1 MPLLLAE
8 SAKLSNDMV
17 QRGVIETILEESP
30 MLRVMPFLEVE
41 GNSFKYTQENTLGG
55 AAFYPVNGVWSEAA
69 ATFTQKTANLAIL
82 GGDADVD
89 NFVQRARS
97 NVNDQRAIQT
107 MLKAK
112 DVARTWEQTVITGD
126 ASADPNAFD
135 GLKVLFP
142 STGASGQVM
151 TPATGGGALTLA
163 LLDQLLDLVKGG
175 KPDVLVMSKRTR
187 RKLKSLL
194 TASTHYVESGDN
206 LGRQILSYD
215 GIPVLVSD
223 FIADTEAADNGS
235 GSTFS
240 SIYAIHFSPAD
251 GLVGLTNGG
260 IEAIDVGPL
269 ETKDASRVR
278 IRWYVGM
285 AVLRD
290 SAVARMNGVSAS

>member
-55 AAFYPVNGVWSEAA
+55 AAFYPVNGVWSEGA
-69 ATFTQKTANLAIL
+69 ATFTQKTVNLAIL

-112 DVARTWEQTVITGD
+112 DVARKWEQTVITGD
-126 ASADPNAFD
+126 ATADPNAFD
-135 GLKVLFP
+135 GLKVLYP
-142 STGASGQVM
+142 STGSSGQVI
-151 TPATGGGALTLA
+151 TPAAGGGALTLA
-163 LLDQLLDLVKGG
+163 LLDQLIDLVKGG
-175 KPDVLVMSKRTR
+175 KPDVILMSKRTR

-194 TASTHYVESGDN
+194 TASTHYVETGDS
-206 LGRQILSYD
+206 LGRQIMFYD

-240 SIYAIHFSPAD
+240 SVYALHFSPAD

-278 IRWYVGM
+278 IRWYVGI

-290 SAVARMNGVSAS
+290 SAVARMNGVSGS

>member
-8 SAKLSNDMV
+8 SAKLSTDMV

-55 AAFYPVNGVWSEAA
+55 ASFYPVNGVWSEAT

-126 ASADPNAFD
+126 ATADPNAFD

-142 STGASGQVM
+142 STGSSGQVM
-151 TPATGGGALTLA
+151 TPAAAGGSLTLT
-163 LLDQLLDLVKGG
+163 LLDQLIDLVKGG
-175 KPDVLVMSKRTR
+175 KPDVLLMSKRTR

-194 TASTHYVESGDN
+194 TSSTHYVESGEN

-290 SAVARMNGVSAS
+290 SAVARMNGVSGS